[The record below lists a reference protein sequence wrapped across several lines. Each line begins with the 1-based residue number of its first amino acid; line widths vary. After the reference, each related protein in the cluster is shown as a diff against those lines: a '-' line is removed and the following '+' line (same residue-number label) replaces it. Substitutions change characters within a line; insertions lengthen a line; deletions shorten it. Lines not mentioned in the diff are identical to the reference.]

1 MVNEAVDEVT
11 FLLHEGVTFHGGAPF
26 NAEAAVFNI
35 EFIKMAGPPGVLPPV
50 VNQVAAI

>member
-1 MVNEAVDEVT
+1 MVKEVGDQVT
-11 FLLHEGVTFHGGAPF
+11 FLLHEGVTFHDGAPF
-26 NAEAAVFNI
+26 NVEAAVFNI